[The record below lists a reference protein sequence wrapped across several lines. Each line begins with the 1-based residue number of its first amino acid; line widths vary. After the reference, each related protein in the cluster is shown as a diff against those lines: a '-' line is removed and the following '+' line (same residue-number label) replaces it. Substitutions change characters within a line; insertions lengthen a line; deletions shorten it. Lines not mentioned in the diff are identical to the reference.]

1 MEYNISSSIP
11 SKLLYIKK
19 YPEYLL
25 LLLFS
30 VIGIFSVSSYGFAWD
45 EFEQRNIGVICYNY
59 IFNNDLYYLQYPA
72 RDHGAI
78 FELLLLIIEKITG
91 ITSNR
96 DIYMTRHIVSHLF
109 FLLGA
114 FYFYKLIFVI
124 YQNKILATLGFLMLV
139 LHPTIYGHSFF
150 NSKDV
155 PFLSMLI
162 ICFYQFVIAFK
173 HKKYMSFIWLA
184 LFTSFL
190 INIRIMGILFM
201 SFTLF
206 FLALDL
212 LIYIKEKKE
221 LKKHLLFIV
230 LYFIASIIFVV
241 IAYPLLWHNP
251 VQNITWV
258 IKNLSQYPWA
268 LTNLFKGEFIPATT
282 IGWDYIPTW
291 FCINTPIIYLILGF
305 AGIIL
310 FVFNALKTL
319 KKFDLKN
326 LDKTNLL
333 FLLSFFAPVIVVIVL
348 KSVLYDTWRHL
359 FYIYPAFILLAIY
372 FLNYCFSIKFNKIAI
387 AITGLSLAS
396 VSYFIIANFPFHHV
410 YFNQFVSLHGDDF
423 IRKNYEMDY
432 WGVSYNKALES
443 VLEVDPSDTIRISS
457 DNPIIIPNADMLLD
471 EQKKRILFV
480 DSVHKSDYLIVS
492 YRWHPQDYTAD
503 NLKEVKSIYVLGS
516 KINTILRVKR

>member
-1 MEYNISSSIP
+1 M
-11 SKLLYIKK
+11 LYIKK

-30 VIGIFSVSSYGFAWD
+30 VIGILSVNSYGFAWD

-96 DIYMTRHIVSHLF
+96 YIYMTRHIVSHLF
-109 FLLGA
+109 FLLCA
-114 FYFYKLIFVI
+114 LYFYKLIFLI
-124 YQNKILATLGFLMLV
+124 YQNKKLAALGFLMLV

-155 PFLSMLI
+155 PFLAMLI

-212 LIYIKEKKE
+212 LIYRKEKGII
-221 LKKHLLFIV
+221 KKQLLQSLIYLSFTAI
-230 LYFIASIIFVV
+230 FTIATW
-241 IAYPLLWHNP
+241 PLLWYDLIDNFIYTF
-251 VQNITWV
+251 N
-258 IKNLSQYPWA
+258 NLSQYPWGGS
-268 LTNLFKGEFIPATT
+268 NLFKGEFIDATKVK
-282 IGWDYIPTW
+282 WDYIPTW
-291 FCINTPIIYLILGF
+291 FCINTPIVFLIIGF
-305 AGIIL
+305 SGIGL
-310 FVFNALKTL
+310 FIIHLF
-319 KKFDLKN
+319 KKIKNFDLKGI
-326 LDKTNLL
+326 DKNNLL
-333 FLLSFFAPVIVVIVL
+333 FLFSFVAPVLSIIVL

-359 FYIYPAFILLAIY
+359 FYIYPSFILLGIY
-372 FLNYCFSIKFNKIAI
+372 FLNYCLNSKFKKAALTITTLSIISI
-387 AITGLSLAS
+387 S
-396 VSYFIIANFPFHHV
+396 VFIISNFPFHHV
-410 YFNQFVSLHGDDF
+410 YFNQFISHENDY

-432 WGVSYNKALES
+432 WGVSYNKALEAL
-443 VLEVDPSDTIRISS
+443 LEIDSSNVIKISS
-457 DNPIIIPNADMLLD
+457 DNPVIIANADMLTD
-471 EQKKRILFV
+471 AQHKRILFV
-480 DSVHKSDYLIVS
+480 DSIHKSDYLVVT
-492 YRWHPQDYTAD
+492 YRWHPRDYDT
-503 NLKEVKSIYVLGS
+503 LGVKEVKSFSVMNS
-516 KINTILRVKR
+516 KIYGIYKVK